1 MGRFMATI
9 TVTYLGDEDNELD
22 WESFAA
28 DADDAAGVVSMIE
41 SEANNNVYRWMK
53 EKEAE

>member
-9 TVTYLGDEDNELD
+9 TVTYLCDEDNELD